1 MFVMMVKLH
10 NAFFLYSFNF
20 FSLSPSISFSMIF
33 ASCTTANLQDELR
46 KGNVNALN
54 VMRLVRETFSDIEGV
69 EVQPQVQD
77 MCQFLMYQNTMLVQ
91 LIHRCVDFSDTCSD
105 T

>member
-10 NAFFLYSFNF
+10 NAFFYIQF
-20 FSLSPSISFSMIF
+20 FLSLSPSISFSMIF

-77 MCQFLMYQNTMLVQ
+77 MCQFLMYQNTMLVH